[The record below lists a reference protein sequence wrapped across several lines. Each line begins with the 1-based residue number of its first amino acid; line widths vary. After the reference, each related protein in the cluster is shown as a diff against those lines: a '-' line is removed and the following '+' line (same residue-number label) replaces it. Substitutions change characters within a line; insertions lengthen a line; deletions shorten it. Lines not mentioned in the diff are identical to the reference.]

1 MLVQAAGSYWQAAAS
16 PRPSIYPCL
25 SHAHHSHSLVS
36 CTSPASFLVVSPLLI
51 RASQLALLWLLV
63 ARSTYPPY
71 HSRPQRAL
79 TMAVAAA
86 ARLLLLRLVVL
97 ALLAAAQQVVG
108 KSAVLSLRE
117 LDGRRRSA
125 ATTDTRSS
133 RYYVD
138 AMLAETLG
146 EHKKAGAATSVLEL
160 KRHSL
165 TAIPEDPVAR
175 DRYLRRLLAAD
186 ESRANSFQPRRNKD
200 RASAST
206 QSASA
211 EVPLT
216 SGIRLQTLNY
226 VTTIS
231 LGGSS
236 GSPAANLT
244 VIVDTG
250 SDLTWVQ
257 CKPCSACYAQ
267 RDPLFDPAGSA
278 TYAAVRCNASAC
290 ADSLRAAT
298 GTPGSCG
305 STGAGSEKCYYALAY
320 GDGSFSRGVLAT
332 DTVALGGASLG
343 GFVFG
348 CGLSNRG
355 LFGGTAGA
363 HGARPH
369 RALAGSL
376 SLGGGDDAASSYRN
390 TTPVAYTRMIAD
402 PAQPPFYF
410 LNVTGAAV
418 GGTALAAQGLGASNV
433 LIDSGTV
440 ITRLAPSVY
449 RAVRAEFMRQFGAAG
464 YPAAPGFSILDTCY
478 DLTGHD
484 EVKVPLL
491 TLRLEGGADV
501 TVDAAG
507 MLFVVRKDGSQ
518 VCLAMASL
526 SYEDET
532 PIIGNYQQKNKRV
545 VYDTLGSRLGF
556 ADEDCNY
563 V

>member
-1 MLVQAAGSYWQAAAS
+1 MAAAS
-16 PRPSIYPCL
+16 
-25 SHAHHSHSLVS
+25 
-36 CTSPASFLVVSPLLI
+36 SPAHLLC
-51 RASQLALLWLLV
+51 V
-63 ARSTYPPY
+63 
-71 HSRPQRAL
+71 
-79 TMAVAAA
+79 
-86 ARLLLLRLVVL
+86 LLLLVVGALVDGSGG
-97 ALLAAAQQVVG
+97 QHG

-117 LDGRRRSA
+117 LEEWGAARR
-125 ATTDTRSS
+125 TRSS
-133 RYYVD
+133 RD
-138 AMLAETLG
+138 ADAKRAETLG
-146 EHKKAGAATSVLEL
+146 EHKKAGAPRTAATVLEL
-160 KRHSL
+160 KHHSVM
-165 TAIPEDPVAR
+165 ANPDDPTAR
-175 DRYLRRLLAAD
+175 DRYLSRLLAAD
-186 ESRANSFQPRRNKD
+186 EA
-200 RASAST
+200 RASSLQLRNRAAAST
-206 QSASA
+206 QSSSGQAVA
-211 EVPLT
+211 AQVPLT
-216 SGIRLQTLNY
+216 SGIRFQTLNY

-236 GSPAANLT
+236 GAASNLT

-278 TYAAVRCNASAC
+278 TYAAVPCNASAC
-290 ADSLRAAT
+290 AASLKAAT
-298 GTPGSCG
+298 GTPGSCASSG
-305 STGAGSEKCYYALAY
+305 GNSEKCYYALAY

-332 DTVALGGASLG
+332 DTIGLGGASLH

-355 LFGGTAGA
+355 LFGGTAGLMGLGRTELSLVSQTA
-363 HGARPH
+363 SRYGGVFSYCLPATTSGN
-369 RALAGSL
+369 ASGSL
-376 SLGGGDDAASSYRN
+376 SLGGDTTSYRN
-390 TTPVAYTRMIAD
+390 TTSVAYTRMIAD

-418 GGTALAAQGLGASNV
+418 GGTPVAAQGLGASNV

-449 RAVRAEFMRQFGAAG
+449 RAVRAEFTRQFGAAG

-526 SYEDET
+526 SYEDQT

-545 VYDTLGSRLGF
+545 VYDTAGSRLGF
-556 ADEDCNY
+556 ADEDCSY

>member
-1 MLVQAAGSYWQAAAS
+1 M
-16 PRPSIYPCL
+16 P
-25 SHAHHSHSLVS
+25 
-36 CTSPASFLVVSPLLI
+36 T
-51 RASQLALLWLLV
+51 
-63 ARSTYPPY
+63 
-71 HSRPQRAL
+71 
-79 TMAVAAA
+79 AV
-86 ARLLLLRLVVL
+86 RLLLGVL
-97 ALLAAAQQVVG
+97 LSLLAAAEVVVG
-108 KSAVLSLRE
+108 KSGVVSLRD
-117 LDGRRRSA
+117 LDGRGAARRSRYD
-125 ATTDTRSS
+125 DTK
-133 RYYVD
+133 
-138 AMLAETLG
+138 LAEMPG
-146 EHKKAGAATSVLEL
+146 ERKKAGGVRTPTTVLEL
-160 KRHSL
+160 KHHSL
-165 TAIPEDPVAR
+165 TVLPDDSAAR
-175 DRYLRRLLAAD
+175 DLYLHRLLAAD
-186 ESRANSFQPRRNKD
+186 ESRANSLQLHGHRAA
-200 RASAST
+200 ASA
-206 QSASA
+206 QSSGSA

-216 SGIRLQTLNY
+216 SGIRFQTLNY
-226 VTTIS
+226 VTTIA

-236 GSPAANLT
+236 GSAATNLT

-290 ADSLRAAT
+290 ATSLKAAT
-298 GTPGSCG
+298 GMPGSCG
-305 STGAGSEKCYYALAY
+305 STGGSNEKCYYALAY

-332 DTVALGGASLG
+332 DTVVLGGASLD

-355 LFGGTAGA
+355 LFGGTAGLMGLGRTELSLVFQTA
-363 HGARPH
+363 SRYGGVFSYCLPATTSGDSS
-369 RALAGSL
+369 GSL
-376 SLGGGDDAASSYRN
+376 SLGADASSYRN

-418 GGTALAAQGLGASNV
+418 GGTPLAAQGLGASNV

-449 RAVRAEFMRQFGAAG
+449 RAVRAEFTRQFGAAG

-491 TLRLEGGADV
+491 TLRLEGGVDV
-501 TVDAAG
+501 TLDAAG

-526 SYEDET
+526 SYEDQT

-545 VYDTLGSRLGF
+545 VYDTVGSRLGF
-556 ADEDCNY
+556 ADEDCSY
-563 V
+563 A

>member
-1 MLVQAAGSYWQAAAS
+1 
-16 PRPSIYPCL
+16 
-25 SHAHHSHSLVS
+25 
-36 CTSPASFLVVSPLLI
+36 
-51 RASQLALLWLLV
+51 
-63 ARSTYPPY
+63 
-71 HSRPQRAL
+71 
-79 TMAVAAA
+79 MAVAAA
-86 ARLLLLRLVVL
+86 SPAAGGLLRVL
-97 ALLAAAQQVVG
+97 ALLAAAAVVLRPVAA

-117 LDGRRRSA
+117 VVEERGA
-125 ATTDTRSS
+125 VGSS
-133 RYYVD
+133 RYAVEKR
-138 AMLAETLG
+138 AQMRG
-146 EHKKAGAATSVLEL
+146 EHKKAGAARTATTVLEL
-160 KRHSL
+160 KHHSL
-165 TAIPEDPVAR
+165 ASIPDDPAAR

-186 ESRANSFQPRRNKD
+186 EARAKSLQLRN
-200 RASAST
+200 RAEAST
-206 QSASA
+206 LSGQQQAAAAA

-216 SGIRLQTLNY
+216 SGIRFQTLNY
-226 VTTIS
+226 VATIA
-231 LGGSS
+231 LGGGS
-236 GSPAANLT
+236 GGAANLT

-267 RDPLFDPAGSA
+267 HDPLFDPAGSA
-278 TYAAVRCNASAC
+278 TYAAVPCNASAC
-290 ADSLRAAT
+290 AASLKEAT
-298 GTPGSCG
+298 GTPGSCATSG
-305 STGAGSEKCYYALAY
+305 GGGGEKCYYALAY

-332 DTVALGGASLG
+332 DTVGLGGASLD

-355 LFGGTAGA
+355 LFGGAAGLMGLGRTELSLVSQTASRYGGVFSYCLPA
-363 HGARPH
+363 STSGNASSS
-369 RALAGSL
+369 GSL
-376 SLGGGDDAASSYRN
+376 SLGGDASSSSYRN

-418 GGTALAAQGLGASNV
+418 GGAPLSAAGLGASNV

-449 RAVRAEFMRQFGAAG
+449 RAVRTEFARQFGAGGAG
-464 YPAAPGFSILDTCY
+464 YRAAPGFSILDTCY

-526 SYEDET
+526 SYEDQT

-545 VYDTLGSRLGF
+545 VYDTVGSRLGF
-556 ADEDCNY
+556 ADEDCTY